1 MNYELKKNR
10 NFADNYETKIHFV
23 TDNDAVDDTQH

>member
-23 TDNDAVDDTQH
+23 THDVAADNA